1 MAGVS
6 DKVINRA
13 LGHFEK
19 ISSDYANGVRKALKK
34 IGYKVKQDKVLGFI
48 LCKKF
53 SLKLQK
59 IIKTIPSKV

>member
-1 MAGVS
+1 MS

-34 IGYKVKQDKVLGFI
+34 NRL
-48 LCKKF
+48 
-53 SLKLQK
+53 
-59 IIKTIPSKV
+59 